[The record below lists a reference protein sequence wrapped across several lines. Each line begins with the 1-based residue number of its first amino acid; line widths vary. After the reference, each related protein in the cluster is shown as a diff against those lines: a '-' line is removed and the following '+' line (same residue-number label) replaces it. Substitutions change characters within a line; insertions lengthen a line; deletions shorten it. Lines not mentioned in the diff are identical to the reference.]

1 MSPGSS
7 SRIFRAALVLVGAFT
22 VALIATTIGTGRAAV
37 AATDLPETPRSDTP
51 VATDGR
57 AYGGAQAGDRIIVG
71 GSFSQVEPQPG
82 QQTISLPNLFIYDVN
97 TGLLDP
103 NQFDIDGRVNV
114 IIPAAEPDQIYIGG
128 KFNTINGI
136 TKRKLAKLDL
146 SDGSVVTAFT
156 AQGNGS
162 VTDLAL
168 SNGTL
173 YVTGGFTSFNA
184 QSAIGL
190 GAVDAATGSVDSSFD
205 VSLTTYIGQV
215 SGPIGQ
221 RIAVTPDGTTLVVM
235 HRARY
240 VDGQERRGVAMVDI
254 STQPAAV
261 TNWRTRFWDPT
272 SVVSIVDGELS
283 PDGTYL
289 VVVGG
294 WGDSPPWRDTA
305 IAFPVDGNEDTQTL
319 WVTRNHDTTFSV
331 GISDDAV
338 FIGGHFCWTQGVDAP
353 DPWAP
358 LGPTGGSCPGKVR
371 RDDTNVYRDTIAALD
386 PATGRAS
393 LKWVPW
399 TDANNGL
406 RFIEVIPRGLLIGGD
421 QTRTTDI
428 RTGRASLFDIADSPP
443 TNLALDGVATQSST
457 NNDAG
462 ADRAIDG
469 NRRTEFFTMTIT
481 ETNNEL
487 QPWWEVD
494 LGATYDV
501 GSVEMWNR
509 LEGFEDRLEDVW
521 VFTSASPF
529 ASTDPNVLANDPN
542 VASTFLPGVQGH
554 QTLINVGNQARY
566 ARVQLNGT
574 GILAL
579 SELRVFEG
587 AAPDTTPPAATVV
600 WPTEGSLVV
609 APVDLLGDATDNVG
623 VDSVL
628 VEVRNR
634 DTNEWLR
641 DDGTWGAWM
650 ELDGVLASPG
660 APSTSWSYLINNIP
674 DGRYKV
680 FVRSFDAA
688 GNTHTKIER
697 KFDVGAVDLLV
708 PTGDITD
715 PDVDEI
721 VPSPVTL
728 SGWGADNIGVDNV
741 RVELRNRDINQWLG
755 SAGTLGPWEALAATL
770 TSPGAPNTDWS
781 YVTPV
786 LPDGRYKMFITVFDA
801 AGNSTGQIIRN
812 FEIG

>member
-1 MSPGSS
+1 MSPGRN
-7 SRIFRAALVLVGAFT
+7 SRIVRAALLLVALFT
-22 VALIATTIGTGRAAV
+22 AALIATNVGTGRAA
-37 AATDLPETPRSDTP
+37 AAGTDLPETPRSDTP
-51 VATDGR
+51 IATNGR
-57 AYGGAQAGDRIIVG
+57 AYAGMQVGSRILVG
-71 GSFSQVEPQPG
+71 GSFSQVEPQSG
-82 QQTISLPNLFIYDVN
+82 QTAISQPYLFIYDVD
-97 TGLLDP
+97 TGLLDA
-103 NQFDIDGRVNV
+103 NQFTLDGRVNV
-114 IIPAAEPDQIYIGG
+114 IIAAAEPDQVYVGG
-128 KFNTINGI
+128 KFNTINGV

-146 SDGSVVTAFT
+146 SDGSVVTSFT
-156 AQGNGS
+156 AQGDGS

-168 SNGTL
+168 DNGVL
-173 YVTGGFTSFNA
+173 YATGGFGSFNA
-184 QSAIGL
+184 ASAVGL
-190 GAVDAATGSVDSSFD
+190 AAIDAATGDVDTSFD
-205 VSLTTYIGQV
+205 ISLTTYIGQV

-221 RIAVTPDGTTLVVM
+221 RIAVTPDGSTLVVM

-254 STQPAAV
+254 SGPTA
-261 TNWRTRFWDPT
+261 TLTDWRTRLWDPT

-305 IAFPVDGNEDTQTL
+305 IAFPVVGDEDTETL

-353 DPWAP
+353 DPWAA

-393 LKWVPW
+393 IKWVPW

-406 RFIEVIPRGLLIGGD
+406 RFIEVVPRGLLVGGD

-428 RTGRASLFDIADSPP
+428 RTGRSSLFDINDSPP
-443 TNLALDGVATQSST
+443 TNRALNGTATQSST
-457 NNDAG
+457 GNDG
-462 ADRAIDG
+462 DADRAIDG
-469 NRRTEFFTMTIT
+469 NRDNQWFTMTIT
-481 ETNNEL
+481 ETTNEL

-494 LGATYDV
+494 LGATYEI
-501 GSVEMWNR
+501 GSIEMWNR
-509 LEGFEDRLEDVW
+509 GEGFEDRLDDVW
-521 VFTSASPF
+521 VFTSAVPF

-542 VASTFLPGVQGH
+542 VTSTFLPGEQGL
-554 QTLINVGNQARY
+554 QTTVNVGTQARY
-566 ARVQLNGT
+566 ARVQLDGT

-587 AAPDTTPPAATVV
+587 SATDTTPPSATVIS
-600 WPTEGSLVV
+600 PTEGSLVV
-609 APVDLLGDATDNVG
+609 APVTLMGDATDNVG

-650 ELDGVLASPG
+650 ELDGVMASPG
-660 APSTSWSYLINNIP
+660 APSTTWSYLINNIS
-674 DGRYKV
+674 DGRYKA
-680 FVRSFDAA
+680 FIRSFDSA

-697 KFDVGAVDLLV
+697 KFDVGTVDLIV
-708 PTGDITD
+708 PTGDITA
-715 PDVDEI
+715 PEVDEI

-728 SGWGADNIGVDNV
+728 GGWGADNVGVDRV
-741 RVELRNRDINQWLG
+741 QVELRNRDTNQWLR
-755 SAGTLGPWEALAATL
+755 SDGTLGSWEALTATL
-770 TSPGAPNTDWS
+770 TNPGAPNTDWG
-781 YVTPV
+781 YVTPA

-801 AGNSTGQIIRN
+801 AGNNTGQILRN